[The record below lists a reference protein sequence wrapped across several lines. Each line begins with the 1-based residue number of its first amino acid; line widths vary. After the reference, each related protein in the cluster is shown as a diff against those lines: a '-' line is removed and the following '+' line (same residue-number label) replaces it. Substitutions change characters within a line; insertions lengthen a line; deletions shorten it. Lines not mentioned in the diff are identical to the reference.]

1 VEASCRYT
9 QNNVWDCDQDRNL
22 LKASFKHKKLIIK
35 FILLKKYYMH
45 YYPEFVIVKFFSER
59 IMKSNKLYLDSIVKT
74 WKIRLSSPDKM
85 IV

>member
-1 VEASCRYT
+1 
-9 QNNVWDCDQDRNL
+9 
-22 LKASFKHKKLIIK
+22 
-35 FILLKKYYMH
+35 MH